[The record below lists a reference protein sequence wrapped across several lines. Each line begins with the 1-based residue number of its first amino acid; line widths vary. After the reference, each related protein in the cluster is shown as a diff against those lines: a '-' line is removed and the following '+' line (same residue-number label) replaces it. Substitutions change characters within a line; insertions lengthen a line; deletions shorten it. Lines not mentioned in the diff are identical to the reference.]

1 MQNTQKVK
9 EREIGP
15 LYYKDSKL
23 GLHTASLKIEMHLF
37 SLLYLEIELHEQI
50 QKTKN
55 GGEPLKQEE
64 YSLIYNHS

>member
-1 MQNTQKVK
+1 M
-9 EREIGP
+9 GP

-23 GLHTASLKIEMHLF
+23 GLHINALRIEMHMF

-50 QKTKN
+50 QKIKN
-55 GGEPLKQEE
+55 GGETLKQEE